1 VTAHFRDARTAA
13 LVPAF
18 APILVLLVSLLA
30 AAPGPARAQAP
41 TWVPRDSA
49 SFEIYQGDVLLGTE
63 EYRVF
68 LATDTLIT
76 GSTLRLAGAGPESR
90 LPLEKRTTFLRR
102 QLDSYPLVFQ
112 VIDIPRDTLGGKRAT
127 AINCVFTDTTAV
139 IYREIT
145 GVIGRG
151 EAIGLPPGRL
161 YILEPGIYAQVQT
174 LAGDFLATK
183 QKKRRQPVLI
193 PSAQQVIELTLTRGP
208 VERLGQEGHVVTTT
222 RVDITDKLTQIVAW
236 IDADGRMWKMEA
248 PGQGLSVERV
258 LPPTPVKAPAPA
270 RKGGAKKG

>member
-1 VTAHFRDARTAA
+1 MTAHFRDARAAA

-30 AAPGPARAQAP
+30 GGAGPARAQA
-41 TWVPRDSA
+41 TSWVPRDSA

-68 LATDTLIT
+68 QATDTLIM
-76 GSTLRLAGAGPESR
+76 GSTLRLAGAAPESR

-112 VIDIPRDTLGGKRAT
+112 VIDIPRDTLDGKKAT
-127 AINCVFTDTTAV
+127 AINCIFTDTTAV

-174 LAGDFLATK
+174 LVGDFLATK
-183 QKKRRQPVLI
+183 QNKRRQPVLI
-193 PSAQQVIELTLTRGP
+193 PSVQQVVELTLTRGP

-222 RVDITDKLTQIVAW
+222 RVDITDKFTQLVAW
-236 IDADGRMWKMEA
+236 VDAEGHMWKMEA
-248 PGQGLSVERV
+248 PGQGLRVERM
-258 LPPTPVKAPAPA
+258 LPAAPPTPPTKKA
-270 RKGGAKKG
+270 GAKKG